1 MNDVIRK
8 LQVEVERLSSWLHN
22 DALPLWL
29 SAGVDAPNSGFFERI
44 GQDGVATD
52 ADNRRSRVHPRQIY
66 CFAKAGAMG
75 WQGEWKQT
83 VEAGIEYYD
92 RVYRREDGFY
102 GSLAGQ
108 SGKMIDHTFDLY
120 NQAFSVLRPPRSRFP
135 YRIGLMKC
143 VSERLV

>member
-52 ADNRRSRVHPRQIY
+52 
-66 CFAKAGAMG
+66 
-75 WQGEWKQT
+75 
-83 VEAGIEYYD
+83 
-92 RVYRREDGFY
+92 
-102 GSLAGQ
+102 
-108 SGKMIDHTFDLY
+108 
-120 NQAFSVLRPPRSRFP
+120 
-135 YRIGLMKC
+135 
-143 VSERLV
+143 